1 MMLDFF
7 IDKPF
12 CSEHKN
18 KQFLKH
24 LTKDITV
31 LEPEEKIKQN
41 LKILEIPDTIKNLMA
56 VESKTGVNKLN
67 DLGLIDCEILTYAQ
81 LS

>member
-1 MMLDFF
+1 MLDFF
-7 IDKPF
+7 IDKSF

-24 LTKDITV
+24 LTIDITV
-31 LEPEEKIKQN
+31 LEPEEKIKEN

-56 VESKTGVNKLN
+56 VESETGINKLN
-67 DLGLIDCEILTYAQ
+67 DLGLIDCEILAFAQ

>member
-1 MMLDFF
+1 MLDFF
-7 IDKPF
+7 IEKSF

-24 LTKDITV
+24 LAKDITV
-31 LEPEEKIKQN
+31 LEPEENIKQN
-41 LKILEIPDTIKNLMA
+41 LKILEIPDTIKNPMA
-56 VESKTGVNKLN
+56 VESEAGINKLN
-67 DLGLIDCEILTYAQ
+67 DLGLIDCEILTFAQ